1 MKTRLGMLYVV
12 LAAAAFAPSAF
23 AQGKPA
29 PKPGDKPAAT
39 APAGDKK
46 DDPKAKYA
54 GAVKKFND
62 KDFAGALGDFQDLD
76 ALKSTP
82 QSQHYIALCLDKLG
96 RFGEAA
102 QWYDKFLA
110 APGKMTKE
118 ADDAKKRVEEIK
130 KMPAKLHVET
140 TPTGATIMI
149 DGKASGTSPTDVDLT
164 PGKHLIHVE
173 LAGYEPIDKD
183 VDASFGAKV
192 DVRTQL
198 EKKAEP
204 VATNPNPPPPAPVVE
219 NQPPPPPPP
228 PAKPKSKLP
237 AIITGGLAVVA
248 LGFGTGF
255 GVAALSNKSDFDK
268 NPTQSTADAAENNAL
283 VADMMFGVAIT
294 LGVTSAVLFFTKD
307 EDDKPKSARLV
318 PKGVATHGS
327 NGGVSPRY
335 VPKDTKVTIT
345 PTPIITPH
353 GGGAGAMV
361 RF

>member
-1 MKTRLGMLYVV
+1 MLYVV
-12 LAAAAFAPSAF
+12 LAAAAFAPSAY

-62 KDFAGALGDFQDLD
+62 KDFAGALSDFQDLD

-82 QSQHYIALCLDKLG
+82 QSQNYIAQCLDKLG
-96 RFGEAA
+96 RYGEAA
-102 QWYDKFLA
+102 QWYDKLIA
-110 APGKMTKE
+110 NPGKMTKE
-118 ADDAKKRVEEIK
+118 AEDAKKRVEEIK

-140 TPTGATIMI
+140 TPSGATIMV
-149 DGKASGTSPTDVDLT
+149 DGKAAGSSPADVDLT
-164 PGKHLIHVE
+164 PGKHLIHIEV
-173 LAGYEPIDKD
+173 AGYEPIDKD
-183 VDASFGAKV
+183 VDAAYGAKV

-204 VATNPNPPPPAPVVE
+204 VAQTNPNPPPPVVE

-255 GVAALSNKSDFDK
+255 GIAALGNKSDFDK

-307 EDDKPKSARLV
+307 EEDKPKAARLV
-318 PKGVATHGS
+318 PKA
-327 NGGVSPRY
+327 
-335 VPKDTKVTIT
+335 PKDTKVTIT
-345 PTPIITPH
+345 PAPIITPH